1 MTHSSRRYILYRS
14 QTCIRGELRFTIYA
28 LVLWFVTEIGNEL
41 LDHSDFALDAFPTFS
56 YFSHLALNFVF
67 CKVDARFDYGVVA
80 H

>member
-1 MTHSSRRYILYRS
+1 
-14 QTCIRGELRFTIYA
+14 
-28 LVLWFVTEIGNEL
+28 VLWFVTEIGNEL
-41 LDHSDFALDAFPTFS
+41 LDQPDFALDAFPTFS